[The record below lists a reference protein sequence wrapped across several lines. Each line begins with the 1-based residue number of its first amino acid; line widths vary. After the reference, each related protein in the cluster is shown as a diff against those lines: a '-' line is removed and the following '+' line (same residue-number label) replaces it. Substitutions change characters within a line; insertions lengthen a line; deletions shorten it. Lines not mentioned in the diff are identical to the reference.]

1 MKSEIH
7 WENKDN
13 NTSVIRDNIAQT
25 GGSEERLR
33 FAISLN
39 TLLASKGIDQKDF
52 ALMVG
57 TTKASIS
64 EYCTG
69 RTDPK
74 LTMIVRMAA
83 ALGVDCNRLLT
94 GIDTEYKEINETTG
108 LSQKAI
114 ETLQGISKHCESP
127 HFSKIEL
134 VNAFLETEMQTLET
148 AVEGLEYCFC
158 DAIAESIA
166 VVNGQHTV
174 HDRKA
179 VPVSDNPF
187 GLDQRLVVSKQQYGN
202 YLLSRVA
209 ESVVKKLQGLCKD
222 KVWATAEWKAS
233 YNLTTESRIA
243 HLQKRSYVEE
253 LRRQEALR
261 KQKEQNNG

>member
-1 MKSEIH
+1 MKNEFFCENEEI
-7 WENKDN
+7 
-13 NTSVIRDNIAQT
+13 TSVIKANVERT

-39 TLLASKGIDQKDF
+39 TLLASKGIEQKDF
-52 ALMVG
+52 AIMVG

-74 LTMIVRMAA
+74 LTTIVRMAD

-94 GIDTEYKEINETTG
+94 GVDTEYKEISETTG

-114 ETLQGISKHCESP
+114 EVLQSISQKRESP

-134 VNAFLETEMQTLET
+134 VNTFLETGMWILET

-158 DAIAESIA
+158 GAIAESIA

-174 HDRKA
+174 HGRKA
-179 VPVSDNPF
+179 EPVSDDPF
-187 GLDQRLVVSKQQYGN
+187 GLDQRLVVSK
-202 YLLSRVA
+202 
-209 ESVVKKLQGLCKD
+209 
-222 KVWATAEWKAS
+222 
-233 YNLTTESRIA
+233 
-243 HLQKRSYVEE
+243 
-253 LRRQEALR
+253 
-261 KQKEQNNG
+261 